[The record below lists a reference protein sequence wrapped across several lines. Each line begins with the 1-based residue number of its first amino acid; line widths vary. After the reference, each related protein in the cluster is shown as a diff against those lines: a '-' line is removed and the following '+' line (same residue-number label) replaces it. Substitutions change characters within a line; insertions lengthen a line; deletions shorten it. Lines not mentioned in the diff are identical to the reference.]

1 MRVSRVF
8 RLIFR
13 IFILLLTT
21 SVTLI
26 TVFGF
31 MSAISILEP
40 NTEGQ
45 GNINVDIDNAD
56 FNIDFD
62 FLLGEVSE
70 FNFSIPLN
78 VTNAGY
84 FDLKDL
90 ETMVE
95 LGMRYE
101 HINLTVP
108 GLNDTVTR
116 KIFEIEHNLGT
127 ILQGETKSYI
137 LSGDISN
144 FIPENFPDDITD
156 INRYRTPESDIEF
169 MLNITVS
176 LTYTLGL
183 HVLAFGIYNHPIAN
197 LSLPSS

>member
-13 IFILLLTT
+13 IFILLLTI

-26 TVFGF
+26 SVFGF
-31 MSAISILEP
+31 MSAVSILEP
-40 NTEGQ
+40 NSEGQ

-62 FLLGEVSE
+62 ILSGEVTE
-70 FNFSIPLN
+70 FNFSIPLDI
-78 VTNAGY
+78 TNAGY

-95 LGMRYE
+95 LGIRYE

-108 GLNDTVTR
+108 GQNDTVTR
-116 KIFEIEHNLGT
+116 KIFEIEHTLGT
-127 ILQGETKSYI
+127 ILQGETESF
-137 LSGDISN
+137 LLFGDINN
-144 FIPENFPDDITD
+144 FIPENFPDPITE
-156 INRYRTPESDIEF
+156 INWNRTPEPDIEF
-169 MLNITVS
+169 MINITVS
-176 LTYTLGL
+176 LTYSLGL
-183 HVLAFGIYNHPIAN
+183 HVLAFGIFNHPIAN
-197 LSLPSS
+197 FSLPSI